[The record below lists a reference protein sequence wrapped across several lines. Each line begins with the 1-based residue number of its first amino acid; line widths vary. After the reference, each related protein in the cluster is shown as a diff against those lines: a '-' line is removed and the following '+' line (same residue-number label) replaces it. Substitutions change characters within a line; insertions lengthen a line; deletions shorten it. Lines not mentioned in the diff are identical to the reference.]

1 MSDCRHAFRNGGT
14 TTHLI
19 RHICY
24 ISGEQSVGRS
34 RIGIYTIPIRGK
46 SGLQWTGRQVTPGHG
61 QRELPMTESATEN
74 RPPSSGGKGETV
86 E

>member
-1 MSDCRHAFRNGGT
+1 MVVTRSKTVGQEHTRFV
-14 TTHLI
+14 I
-19 RHICY
+19 RY

-34 RIGIYTIPIRGK
+34 RIGIYMISIRGK
-46 SGLQWTGRQVTPGHG
+46 SGLQWTGRQVTPGRG
-61 QRELPMTESATEN
+61 QREPSVTESATEK